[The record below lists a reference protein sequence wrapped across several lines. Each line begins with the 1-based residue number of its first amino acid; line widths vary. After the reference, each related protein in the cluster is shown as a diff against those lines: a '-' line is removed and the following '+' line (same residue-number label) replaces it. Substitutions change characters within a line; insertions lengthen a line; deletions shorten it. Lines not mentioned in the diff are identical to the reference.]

1 MSTLPVEL
9 LNELRTRGLTL
20 GTAESCT
27 GGNIA
32 HRITE
37 VAGCSDV
44 FMGGVVSYD
53 NSVKHNVLG
62 VKNETLER
70 FGAVSRETVCEM
82 LSGTIRVVG
91 TDCAVA
97 TSGIAGP
104 GGGSEEKPVGTVWI
118 GAQISGAEPDVRL
131 FHFNGTRKEIIEQA
145 TEQALIMMLELL
157 K

>member
-118 GAQISGAEPDVRL
+118 GAQISGVEPDVRL

-145 TEQALIMMLELL
+145 TEQALIMLLELL